1 MIAINRYIIL
11 VSIVLTNSI
20 VSYSQIT
27 IEQCYQLANENYP
40 SIKQYDLIRQSEH
53 YTLTNASK
61 GYLPQISLTGK
72 ATYQSEVT
80 KMPIPPSLLQGVTI
94 DPLSKDQY
102 QLLVD
107 VSQSIWDGGNI
118 RSQQEVTRLSSDVQV
133 KQTDVEL
140 YALKDRVNQLFF
152 SILLF
157 DEQLTL
163 NETMSNDLRIQA
175 DKIEKFIEGGIA
187 TSADLDLIRV
197 NLLTLKQQSIELRKN
212 REAFIQMLSAV
223 VGKTIDSELVM
234 PNVSNM
240 EFPSEVN
247 RPELELFNA
256 QIRLAEGRRGVI
268 QSKNMPRFNFFVQ
281 GGYGRPGLNMLKN
294 EFQPFYV
301 GGIRLAWNLGNLY
314 TRKGELKLL
323 ENQESQIEVQRHLFM
338 YNTTQQQLKVKNE
351 IDKYMALMA
360 DDDEVIR
367 LRGNIRKS
375 SETKTEL
382 GTLSVADM
390 MRDLNAEQQARQ
402 NKALHKAHMLMS
414 IYSLKYIT
422 NNQ

>member
-1 MIAINRYIIL
+1 MIAKVKYIIL
-11 VSIVLTNSI
+11 LFIVLLNSLDA
-20 VSYSQIT
+20 YSQIT
-27 IEQCYQLANENYP
+27 IEQCYQLAKENYP
-40 SIKQYDLIRQSEH
+40 SIKQYDLIKQSEQ
-53 YTLTNASK
+53 YNLANASK

-80 KMPIPPSLLQGVTI
+80 KMPIPPSLLQGVSI

-107 VSQSIWDGGNI
+107 VSQSIWDGGSI
-118 RSQQEVTRLSSDVQV
+118 RSQQEITRLSSDVQL

-157 DEQLTL
+157 DEQLLL

-175 DKIEKFIEGGIA
+175 EKIEKYIEGGIA

-223 VGKTIDSELVM
+223 VGKTIDSSLVI
-234 PNVSNM
+234 PTVLNM
-240 EFPSEVN
+240 EFSSEVN

-256 QIRLAEGRRGVI
+256 QIRLAEGKRDVI

-367 LRGNIRKS
+367 LRENIRKS

>member
-1 MIAINRYIIL
+1 MIAINRCIIL
-11 VSIVLTNSI
+11 LFIVLSNTI

-27 IEQCYQLANENYP
+27 IEQCYQLAKENYP

-80 KMPIPPSLLQGVTI
+80 KMPIPPSLLQGVSI

-107 VSQSIWDGGNI
+107 VSQSIWDGGSI
-118 RSQQEVTRLSSDVQV
+118 RSQQEVTRLSSDVQF

-175 DKIEKFIEGGIA
+175 EKIEKYIEGGIA

-212 REAFIQMLSAV
+212 REAFFQMLSTV
-223 VGKTIDSELVM
+223 VGKAIDSSLVM

-240 EFPSEVN
+240 EFSSEVN

-256 QIRLAEGRRGVI
+256 QIRLAEGKRSVI

-402 NKALHKAHMLMS
+402 NKALHKAYMLMS

>member
-1 MIAINRYIIL
+1 MIAKVKYIIL
-11 VSIVLTNSI
+11 LFIVLLNSLDA
-20 VSYSQIT
+20 YSQIT
-27 IEQCYQLANENYP
+27 IEQCYQLAKENYP
-40 SIKQYDLIRQSEH
+40 SIKQYNLIKQSEQ
-53 YTLTNASK
+53 YNLANASK
-61 GYLPQISLTGK
+61 GYLPQITLTGK

-80 KMPIPPSLLQGVTI
+80 KMPIPSNLLQGVNI

-102 QLLVD
+102 QLLLD
-107 VSQSIWDGGNI
+107 VSQSIWDGGAI
-118 RSQQEVTRLSSDVQV
+118 QSQKVVTRLSSDVQV

-157 DEQLTL
+157 DEQLAL
-163 NETMSNDLRIQA
+163 NKTMSNDLQIQA
-175 DKIEKFIEGGIA
+175 EKIGKYIEGGIG
-187 TSADLDLIRV
+187 TSADLDLIQV

-223 VGKTIDSELVM
+223 VGKTIDASLAM
-234 PNVSNM
+234 PNVSNI
-240 EFPSEVN
+240 EFSSEVN
-247 RPELELFNA
+247 RPELDLFNA
-256 QIRLAEGRRGVI
+256 QIRLAEGKRTMI

-314 TRKGELKLL
+314 TRKGEMRLL
-323 ENQESQIEVQRHLFM
+323 ENQESQIEVQRHLFL
-338 YNTTQQQLKVKNE
+338 YNTNQQQLKIRNE
-351 IDKYMALMA
+351 IDKYMSLMA

-375 SETKTEL
+375 SEAKTEL

-390 MRDLNAEQQARQ
+390 MRDINAEQQARQ
-402 NKALHKAHMLMS
+402 NKALHKAQMLMS